1 MLAKCGTEDE
11 IANVKWRMRFVAY
24 AHQLYEQEEVMRTFV
39 EAGILGSTSDIE
51 IVHFTGMPVES
62 VELYVNL
69 FFDVRDRLGVR
80 PFIMSQVLRK
90 RPTDTITPSDWGFVV
105 RFVGYVYG
113 KSVLDTVTPLLLA
126 PGLNVAGLLPQFAKW
141 EMVLRPVLN
150 ALAAP
155 AAADATEEAAGSSCR
170 TVTSK
175 TSQQQSQEMSMPSVE
190 DTASSAVGSE
200 AVPLRLAGNAS
211 SE

>member
-1 MLAKCGTEDE
+1 
-11 IANVKWRMRFVAY
+11 
-24 AHQLYEQEEVMRTFV
+24 
-39 EAGILGSTSDIE
+39 
-51 IVHFTGMPVES
+51 MPVES

-126 PGLNVAGLLPQFAKW
+126 PGLNVAG
-141 EMVLRPVLN
+141 
-150 ALAAP
+150 AP
-155 AAADATEEAAGSSCR
+155 AAVCEMGNGSSTGVERPRSARGGRRHGRGCR
-170 TVTSK
+170 F
-175 TSQQQSQEMSMPSVE
+175 QLPDGHE
-190 DTASSAVGSE
+190 
-200 AVPLRLAGNAS
+200 
-211 SE
+211 